1 MRQALKKQLMDV
13 AGARPSTDSSTALPA
28 RSAHEDVFTTPAA
41 TTRPGRLQR
50 RPDFF
55 IIGAPK
61 SGTTAMTHY
70 LSSHPE
76 IFMARK
82 EMHLFGADLEFG
94 ARLPRCDQE
103 TYLTEFEQANGARSA
118 GEASVWY
125 LYSKQ
130 AAAEI
135 KAFNP
140 QARILIMLRE
150 PAEMIYSLYYQFLF
164 DANEHLPTF
173 REALAAE
180 EQRRAGRG
188 ARRTAYFLKGLVYRE
203 TARYAEQVRRYFELF
218 GREQVKVII
227 YDDFSA
233 NPVLAWR
240 ETLEFL
246 GVTPRGLDQQFRI
259 VNPNKYVRSRLL
271 QRVMADP
278 WLRSSCVGTRRWLPR
293 KVFGA
298 LRRAEA
304 ALWHC
309 NARVAKR
316 PPLEPDLRARLK
328 ADFAFDND
336 QLGRLLGRDLTHWSK

>member
-1 MRQALKKQLMDV
+1 M
-13 AGARPSTDSSTALPA
+13 S
-28 RSAHEDVFTTPAA
+28 
-41 TTRPGRLQR
+41 
-50 RPDFF
+50 
-55 IIGAPK
+55 
-61 SGTTAMTHY
+61 HY

-82 EMHLFGADLEFG
+82 EMHAFGADLEFG
-94 ARLPRCDQE
+94 PRLSRYDRQ
-103 TYLTEFEQANGARSA
+103 TYLAEFEQAKGARSA
-118 GEASVWY
+118 GEASVWH

-140 QARILIMLRE
+140 NARILIMLRE
-150 PAEMIYSLYYQFLF
+150 PAEMIYSLYYQFRF

-188 ARRTAYFLKGLVYRE
+188 TARTAYFRKGLVYRE
-203 TARYAEQVRRYFELF
+203 TAKYAEQVRRYFDLF

-227 YDDFSA
+227 YDDFAA
-233 NPVLAWR
+233 NPPLACQ

-246 GVTPRGLDQQFRI
+246 GVTRRGLDPRFQI

-271 QRVMADP
+271 QRVLADP
-278 WLRSSCVGTRRWLPR
+278 WLRSSFVGMRPWLPR
-293 KVFGA
+293 RVFGA
-298 LRRAEA
+298 LRCAEA

-316 PPLEPDLRARLK
+316 PPLEPELRAQLK
-328 ADFAFDND
+328 ADFAPDND
-336 QLGRLLGRDLTHWSK
+336 RLGRLLGRDLTHWSK